1 MRKPIGMTFGA
12 VAVMLGLIVATPL
25 TGRLRAQPPTQPAQE
40 SASPVGIAVAQ
51 AQGVVDRTCRRCHN
65 DGTLAGNLSLAGF
78 DVAHPERQPAIA
90 EKMIRKLQA
99 GMMPPAGAARPD
111 EVRLTALA
119 TVMADR
125 LDAAAAAHPNPG
137 RRTFQ
142 RLNRSDYARSVRD
155 LLDLEVDVAA
165 FLPPDTI
172 SHGFDNIADV
182 QTLSPTLM
190 EGYLRAASRIST
202 AAVGDRDA
210 DASEVTFKVARTA
223 SQMRHV
229 EGAPFGT
236 RGGVAVLHN
245 FAADGEYVFRMML
258 HGEPTGRLFGTT
270 DADGEQLEVAVDG
283 ERVALLDVDPFIS
296 ESDPTGLN
304 MQTEPI
310 AVRAGSHRVSAA
322 FIERFAGPVDDLI
335 APIEHTLADSQI
347 GTAYGITMLP
357 HLRDL
362 SIVGPYN
369 VTGVSETLSRQ
380 AIFSCRPTSPD
391 DEMACASEIVTR
403 LAARAYRRPPGETD
417 RAGLLRFYEEG
428 RAGADFEA
436 GIRTALRAILA
447 SPHFVFR
454 VEQVPAD
461 VAPGEDYRLGDLELA
476 SRLSFFLWGTAP
488 DAELIGLAA
497 EGVFSDPVSFEQQA
511 RRMLEDPRSEALATR
526 FAAQW
531 LRLQDLELLFPDALN
546 YPQYDKTLGEAMRRE
561 TELFFAHLVRADRP
575 VTELLTADYTF
586 VNERLAKHYAI
597 PNVTGHRFRR
607 VSVDENRHGLLG
619 HGSVLASTSFANR
632 TSPVLRG
639 KWVMEVLLGSPPP
652 PPPPDVPDL
661 EETDPADG
669 GRLLSVRERLEQ
681 HRASPACSSCH
692 RMMDPIGLALEGFD
706 VTGAWRIKDSGVAID
721 ASGELYDGTP
731 LAGPADLR
739 AALVARSDTFITTFT
754 ENLMAYGLGRR
765 VEYHD
770 MPAVRA
776 IVRSAAAQQNRVSA
790 FVLGVVNSA
799 AFQMSRVEQT
809 GSTAE
814 VQSESGGRQAAR

>member
-1 MRKPIGMTFGA
+1 MSRFSVT
-12 VAVMLGLIVATPL
+12 MLGTAAVVLGCAVATPL
-25 TGRLRAQPPTQPAQE
+25 AGRRPAQPPTASAVQEPVAQID
-40 SASPVGIAVAQ
+40 IAVAQ
-51 AQGVVDRTCRRCHN
+51 AQRVVDRTCRRCHN

-78 DVAHPERQPAIA
+78 DVAHPERQPVVT
-90 EKMIRKLQA
+90 EKIIRKLLV

-111 EVRLTALA
+111 EAVLA
-119 TVMADR
+119 GLADT
-125 LDAAAAAHPNPG
+125 LAAQIDAVAAASPNPG

-142 RLNRSDYARSVRD
+142 RLNRSEYGRSVRD
-155 LLDLEVDVAA
+155 LLDLEVDVAV
-165 FLPPDTI
+165 FLPPDTL

-210 DASEVTFKVARTA
+210 GASETTVKVPRTA

-236 RGGVAVLHN
+236 RGGVSFLHN
-245 FAADGEYVFRMML
+245 FPADGEYVFRMML
-258 HGEPTGRLFGTT
+258 HGEPTGLLFGTT
-270 DADGEQLEVAVDG
+270 DADGEQLEVSIDG
-283 ERVALLDVDPFIS
+283 ARIALLDIDPFLS
-296 ESDPTGLN
+296 ESDATGLN
-304 MQTEPI
+304 MQTEPV
-310 AVRAGSHRVSAA
+310 AVRAGARRVSAA
-322 FIERFAGPVDDLI
+322 FIERFAGSVDDLI

-347 GTAYGITMLP
+347 GTAYGITLLP

-362 SIVGPYN
+362 SIVGPYR
-369 VTGVSETLSRQ
+369 VTGVSETPSRR

-391 DEMACASEIVTR
+391 DEMACATEIVTR
-403 LAARAYRRPPGETD
+403 LATRAYRRPLGEAD
-417 RAGLLRFYEEG
+417 RTGLMRFYEQG
-428 RAGADFEA
+428 RAEADFEA

-454 VEQVPAD
+454 VEQVPAG
-461 VAPGEDYRLGDLELA
+461 VEPGENYRLGDLELA

-488 DAELIGLAA
+488 DSELVWLAG
-497 EGVFSDPVSFEQQA
+497 EGVFADPVSLARQA

-531 LRLQDLELLFPDALN
+531 LRLQDLERLFPDALN

-586 VNERLAKHYAI
+586 VNERLAKHYGI

-607 VSVDENRHGLLG
+607 VAVTDEHRRGLLG

-652 PPPPDVPDL
+652 PPPPGVPDL
-661 EETDPADG
+661 EDVDEVG
-669 GRLLSVRERLEQ
+669 EGRLLSVRERLEQ

-692 RMMDPIGLALEGFD
+692 RMMDPIGLALENFD
-706 VTGAWRIKDSGVAID
+706 VTGAWRIKDNGVPID

-754 ENLMAYGLGRR
+754 ESLMAYALGRR
-765 VEYHD
+765 VEYYD

-776 IVRSAAAQQNRVSA
+776 IVRAGAEQQNRVSA

-799 AFQMSRVEQT
+799 AFQMSRVEKAA
-809 GSTAE
+809 STDTE
-814 VQSESGGRQAAR
+814 VQ

>member
-1 MRKPIGMTFGA
+1 MHRPPRAIIGTATA
-12 VAVMLGLIVATPL
+12 VLCIAMATPL
-25 TGRLRAQPPTQPAQE
+25 AGREPAQAP
-40 SASPVGIAVAQ
+40 SASPVQAPPAVVDSGVAEAQ
-51 AQGVVDRTCRRCHN
+51 RVVDRTCSRCHN

-78 DVAHPERQPAIA
+78 DVAHPERFPAVA
-90 EKMIRKLQA
+90 EQMIRKLLA

-111 EVRLTALA
+111 EVALA
-119 TVMADR
+119 GLADTLAAR
-125 LDAAAAAHPNPG
+125 LDAAAAASPNPG

-142 RLNRSDYARSVRD
+142 RLNRSEYGRSVRD

-210 DASEVTFKVARTA
+210 AASEATFKVPRTA
-223 SQMRHV
+223 SQMRHI

-236 RGGVAVLHN
+236 RGGLSVLHN
-245 FAADGEYVFRMML
+245 FPADGEYVFRMML

-270 DADGEQLEVAVDG
+270 DADGEQLEVSIDG
-283 ERVALLDVDPFIS
+283 ERVALLDVDPFLS

-304 MQTEPI
+304 MQTVPI

-322 FIERFAGPVDDLI
+322 FIERFTGVVDDLI
-335 APIEHTLADSQI
+335 APIEHTLADTQI
-347 GTAYGITMLP
+347 GTAYGITLLP

-362 SIVGPYN
+362 SIVGPYR
-369 VTGVSETLSRQ
+369 VTGVSETPSRR
-380 AIFSCRPTSPD
+380 AIFSCRPTSPA
-391 DEMACASEIVTR
+391 DEMTCAREIVTR
-403 LAARAYRRPPGETD
+403 LAARAYRRPLGEAD
-417 RAGLLRFYEEG
+417 RAGLMRFYEDG

-454 VEQVPAD
+454 VEQVPAG
-461 VAPGEDYRLGDLELA
+461 VAPGENYRLGDLELA

-488 DAELIGLAA
+488 DRELVQLAD
-497 EGVFSDPVSFEQQA
+497 EGVFSDPVSLRQQA

-526 FAAQW
+526 FATQW
-531 LRLQDLELLFPDALN
+531 LRLQDLERLFPDALN
-546 YPQYDKTLGEAMRRE
+546 YPQYDKTLSNAMRRE

-586 VNERLAKHYAI
+586 VNERLAKHYDM
-597 PNVTGHRFRR
+597 PNVTGHRFRK
-607 VSVDENRHGLLG
+607 VTAIDEHRRGLLG

-652 PPPPDVPDL
+652 PPPPNVPDL
-661 EETDPADG
+661 EEVDDADG
-669 GRLLSVRERLEQ
+669 DRLLSVRERLEA

-692 RMMDPIGLALEGFD
+692 RMMDPIGLALENFD
-706 VTGAWRIKDSGVAID
+706 VTGAWRIKDNGVPID

-731 LAGPADLR
+731 LAGPGDLR
-739 AALVARSDTFITTFT
+739 AALMARSETFITTFT
-754 ENLMAYGLGRR
+754 ESLMAYALGRR
-765 VEYHD
+765 VEYYD

-776 IVRSAAAQQNRVSA
+776 IVREAAEQQNRMSA
-790 FVLGVVNSA
+790 FVLGVVGSA
-799 AFQMSRVEQT
+799 AFQMSRVEST
-809 GSTAE
+809 GSIDTE
-814 VQSESGGRQAAR
+814 IP

>member
-1 MRKPIGMTFGA
+1 
-12 VAVMLGLIVATPL
+12 
-25 TGRLRAQPPTQPAQE
+25 
-40 SASPVGIAVAQ
+40 
-51 AQGVVDRTCRRCHN
+51 
-65 DGTLAGNLSLAGF
+65 
-78 DVAHPERQPAIA
+78 
-90 EKMIRKLQA
+90 
-99 GMMPPAGAARPD
+99 MPPAGAARPD
-111 EVRLTALA
+111 EAALA
-119 TVMADR
+119 GLADTLAAR
-125 LDAAAAAHPNPG
+125 LDAAAAASPNPG

-142 RLNRSDYARSVRD
+142 RLNRSEYGRSVRD

-165 FLPPDTI
+165 FLPPDTL

-210 DASEVTFKVARTA
+210 TASEATFKVPRTA

-236 RGGVAVLHN
+236 RGGVSVLHN
-245 FAADGEYVFRMML
+245 FPADGEYVFRMML

-270 DADGEQLEVAVDG
+270 DADGEQLEVSIDG
-283 ERVALLDVDPFIS
+283 ERVALLGIDPFLS

-304 MQTEPI
+304 IQTDPI
-310 AVRAGSHRVSAA
+310 AVRAGSHRVAAA

-335 APIEHTLADSQI
+335 APIEHTLADTQI
-347 GTAYGITMLP
+347 GTAYGITLLP

-362 SIVGPYN
+362 SIVGPYH
-369 VTGVSETLSRQ
+369 VTGVSETPSRR

-391 DEMACASEIVTR
+391 DEMACAREIVTR
-403 LAARAYRRPPGETD
+403 LAAQAYRRPLGEAD
-417 RAGLLRFYEEG
+417 RAGLMRFYAEG

-454 VEQVPAD
+454 VEQVPEG
-461 VAPGEDYRLGDLELA
+461 VGPGENYRLGDLELA

-488 DAELIGLAA
+488 DGELIRLAG
-497 EGVFSDPVSFEQQA
+497 EGVFSDPVSLEQQA
-511 RRMLEDPRSEALATR
+511 RQMLEDPRSEALATR

-531 LRLQDLELLFPDALN
+531 LRLQDLDRLFPDALN

-561 TELFFAHLVRADRP
+561 TERLFAHLVRADRP

-586 VNERLAKHYAI
+586 VNERLATHYGI

-607 VSVDENRHGLLG
+607 VTLRDENRRGLLG

-652 PPPPDVPDL
+652 PPPPPPTVPDL
-661 EETDPADG
+661 EEVDEVAGD
-669 GRLLSVRERLEQ
+669 RLLSVRERLEQ
-681 HRASPACSSCH
+681 HRSNPACSSCH
-692 RMMDPIGLALEGFD
+692 RMMDPIGLALENFD
-706 VTGAWRIKDSGVAID
+706 VTGAWRIKDSGVPID
-721 ASGELYDGTP
+721 ATGELYDGTP

-739 AALVARSDTFITTFT
+739 AALVARSETFITTFT
-754 ENLMAYGLGRR
+754 ENLMAYAIGRR
-765 VEYHD
+765 VEYYD
-770 MPAVRA
+770 MPAVRT
-776 IVRSAAAQQNRVSA
+776 IVREAAEQQNRVSA
-790 FVLGVVNSA
+790 FVLGVVGSA
-799 AFQMSRVEQT
+799 AFQMSRVE
-809 GSTAE
+809 S
-814 VQSESGGRQAAR
+814 SGPVGTEDQ

>member
-1 MRKPIGMTFGA
+1 MNRFCFTTLGTA
-12 VAVMLGLIVATPL
+12 VVILGLAVATPL
-25 TGRLRAQPPTQPAQE
+25 AGRPPAQPPTASAVQEPAAQID
-40 SASPVGIAVAQ
+40 IAVVQ
-51 AQGVVDRTCRRCHN
+51 AQRVVDRTCRRCHN

-78 DVAHPERQPAIA
+78 DVAHPERQPAVT
-90 EKMIRKLQA
+90 EKIIRKLVA

-111 EVRLTALA
+111 EAVLA
-119 TVMADR
+119 GLADTLAAR
-125 LDAAAAAHPNPG
+125 IDAVAAASPNPG

-142 RLNRSDYARSVRD
+142 RLNRSEYGRSVRD

-165 FLPPDTI
+165 FLPPDTL
-172 SHGFDNIADV
+172 SHGFDNLADV

-210 DASEVTFKVARTA
+210 DASETTIKVPRTA

-236 RGGVAVLHN
+236 RGGVSVLHN
-245 FAADGEYVFRMML
+245 FPADGEYVFRMML

-270 DADGEQLEVAVDG
+270 DADGEQLEVSIDG
-283 ERVALLDVDPFIS
+283 ERIALLDIDPFIS
-296 ESDPTGLN
+296 ESDATGLN

-310 AVRAGSHRVSAA
+310 TVRAGSHRVSAA

-347 GTAYGITMLP
+347 GTAYGITLLP

-362 SIVGPYN
+362 SIVGPYR
-369 VTGVSETLSRQ
+369 VTGVSETPSRR

-391 DEMACASEIVTR
+391 DEMACATQIVTR
-403 LAARAYRRPPGETD
+403 LATRAYRRPLDEAD
-417 RAGLLRFYEEG
+417 RAGLMRFYDQG
-428 RAGADFEA
+428 RAEADFEA

-454 VEQVPAD
+454 VEQVPAG
-461 VAPGEDYRLGDLELA
+461 VEPGENYRLGDLELA

-488 DAELIGLAA
+488 DSELVRLAG
-497 EGVFSDPVSFEQQA
+497 EGVFSDPVSLAQQA

-531 LRLQDLELLFPDALN
+531 LRLQDLERLFPDALN

-561 TELFFAHLVRADRP
+561 TALFFAHLVRAGRP
-575 VTELLTADYTF
+575 VTELRTADYTF
-586 VNERLAKHYAI
+586 VNERLATHYGI

-607 VSVDENRHGLLG
+607 VALRDENRRGLLG

-652 PPPPDVPDL
+652 PPPPNVPDL
-661 EETDPADG
+661 EEVDEVAGD
-669 GRLLSVRERLEQ
+669 RLLSVRERLEQ
-681 HRASPACSSCH
+681 HRANPACSSCH
-692 RMMDPIGLALEGFD
+692 RMMDPIGLALENFD
-706 VTGAWRIKDSGVAID
+706 VTGAWRIKDSGVPID

-739 AALVARSDTFITTFT
+739 AALVARSETFITTFT
-754 ENLMAYGLGRR
+754 ENLLAYALGRR
-765 VEYHD
+765 VEYYD
-770 MPAVRA
+770 MSAVRA
-776 IVRSAAAQQNRVSA
+776 IVREAAEQRNRVSA

-799 AFQMSRVEQT
+799 AFQMSRVE
-809 GSTAE
+809 STDTE
-814 VQSESGGRQAAR
+814 VQ

>member
-1 MRKPIGMTFGA
+1 MSRFSVT
-12 VAVMLGLIVATPL
+12 MLGTAAVVLGCAVATPL
-25 TGRLRAQPPTQPAQE
+25 AGRRPAQPPTASAVQEPVAQID
-40 SASPVGIAVAQ
+40 IAVAQ
-51 AQGVVDRTCRRCHN
+51 AQRVVDRTCRRCHN

-78 DVAHPERQPAIA
+78 DVAHPERQPVVT
-90 EKMIRKLQA
+90 EKIIRKLLV

-111 EVRLTALA
+111 EAVLA
-119 TVMADR
+119 GLADT
-125 LDAAAAAHPNPG
+125 LAAQIDAVAAASPNPG

-142 RLNRSDYARSVRD
+142 RLNRSEYGRSVRD
-155 LLDLEVDVAA
+155 LLDLEVDVAV

-210 DASEVTFKVARTA
+210 GASETTVKVPRTA

-236 RGGVAVLHN
+236 RGGVSFLHN
-245 FAADGEYVFRMML
+245 FPADGEYVFRMML
-258 HGEPTGRLFGTT
+258 HGEPTGLLFGTT
-270 DADGEQLEVAVDG
+270 DADGEQLEVSIDG
-283 ERVALLDVDPFIS
+283 ARIALLDIDPFLS
-296 ESDPTGLN
+296 ESDATGLN
-304 MQTEPI
+304 MQTEPV
-310 AVRAGSHRVSAA
+310 AVRAGARRVSAA
-322 FIERFAGPVDDLI
+322 FIERFAGSVDDLI

-347 GTAYGITMLP
+347 GTAYGITLLP

-362 SIVGPYN
+362 SIVGPYR
-369 VTGVSETLSRQ
+369 VTGVSETPSRR

-391 DEMACASEIVTR
+391 DEMACATEIVTR
-403 LAARAYRRPPGETD
+403 LATRAYRRPLGEAD
-417 RAGLLRFYEEG
+417 RTGLMRFYEQG
-428 RAGADFEA
+428 RAEADFEA

-454 VEQVPAD
+454 VEQVPAG
-461 VAPGEDYRLGDLELA
+461 VEPGENYRLGDLELA

-488 DAELIGLAA
+488 DSELVWLAG
-497 EGVFSDPVSFEQQA
+497 EGVFADPVSLARQA

-531 LRLQDLELLFPDALN
+531 LRLQDLERLFPDALN
-546 YPQYDKTLGEAMRRE
+546 YPQYDKTLRAAFQRE
-561 TELFFAHLVRADRP
+561 TELFLESQMREDRP
-575 VTELLTADYTF
+575 LAELLTADYTF
-586 VNERLAKHYAI
+586 VNERLAKHYGI

-607 VSVDENRHGLLG
+607 VAVTDEHRRGLLG

-652 PPPPDVPDL
+652 PPPPGVPDL
-661 EETDPADG
+661 EDVDEVG
-669 GRLLSVRERLEQ
+669 EGRLLSVRERLEQ

-692 RMMDPIGLALEGFD
+692 RMMDPIGLALENFD
-706 VTGAWRIKDSGVAID
+706 VTGAWRIKDNGVPID

-754 ENLMAYGLGRR
+754 ESLMAYALGRR
-765 VEYHD
+765 VEYYD

-776 IVRSAAAQQNRVSA
+776 IVRAGAEQQNRVSA

-799 AFQMSRVEQT
+799 AFQMSRVEKAA
-809 GSTAE
+809 STDTE
-814 VQSESGGRQAAR
+814 VQ

>member
-1 MRKPIGMTFGA
+1 MSRFSVT
-12 VAVMLGLIVATPL
+12 MLGTAAVVLGCAVATPL
-25 TGRLRAQPPTQPAQE
+25 AGRRPAQAPTA
-40 SASPVGIAVAQ
+40 SAVQEPVAQIDIAVAQ
-51 AQGVVDRTCRRCHN
+51 AQRVVDRTCRRCHN

-78 DVAHPERQPAIA
+78 DVAHPERQPVVT
-90 EKMIRKLQA
+90 EKIIRKLLV

-111 EVRLTALA
+111 EAVLA
-119 TVMADR
+119 GLADT
-125 LDAAAAAHPNPG
+125 LAAQIDAVAAASPNPG

-142 RLNRSDYARSVRD
+142 RLNRSEYGRSVRD
-155 LLDLEVDVAA
+155 LLDLEVDVAV
-165 FLPPDTI
+165 FLPPDTL

-210 DASEVTFKVARTA
+210 GASETTVKVPRTA

-236 RGGVAVLHN
+236 RGGVSFLHN
-245 FAADGEYVFRMML
+245 FPADGEYVFRMML
-258 HGEPTGRLFGTT
+258 HGEPTGLLFGTT
-270 DADGEQLEVAVDG
+270 DADGEQLEVSIDG
-283 ERVALLDVDPFIS
+283 ARIALLDIDPFLS
-296 ESDPTGLN
+296 ESDATGLN

-310 AVRAGSHRVSAA
+310 AVRAGSRRVSAA
-322 FIERFAGPVDDLI
+322 FIERFAGSVDDLI

-347 GTAYGITMLP
+347 GTAYGITLLP

-362 SIVGPYN
+362 SIVGPYR
-369 VTGVSETLSRQ
+369 VTGVSETPSRR

-391 DEMACASEIVTR
+391 DEMACATEIVTR
-403 LAARAYRRPPGETD
+403 LATRAYRRPLGEAD
-417 RAGLLRFYEEG
+417 RTGLMRFYEQG
-428 RAGADFEA
+428 RAEADFEA

-454 VEQVPAD
+454 VEQVPAG
-461 VAPGEDYRLGDLELA
+461 VEPGENYRLGDLELA

-488 DAELIGLAA
+488 DSELVWLAG
-497 EGVFSDPVSFEQQA
+497 EGVFADPVSLARQA

-531 LRLQDLELLFPDALN
+531 LRLQDLERLFPDALN

-586 VNERLAKHYAI
+586 VNERLAKHYGI

-607 VSVDENRHGLLG
+607 VAVTDEHRRGLLG

-652 PPPPDVPDL
+652 PPPPGVPDL
-661 EETDPADG
+661 EDVDEVG
-669 GRLLSVRERLEQ
+669 EGRLLSVRERLEQ

-692 RMMDPIGLALEGFD
+692 RMMDPIGLALENFD
-706 VTGAWRIKDSGVAID
+706 VTGAWRIKDNGVPID

-754 ENLMAYGLGRR
+754 ESLMAYALGRR
-765 VEYHD
+765 VEYYD

-776 IVRSAAAQQNRVSA
+776 IVRAGAEQQNRVSA

-799 AFQMSRVEQT
+799 AFQMSRVEKAA
-809 GSTAE
+809 STDTE
-814 VQSESGGRQAAR
+814 VQ

>member
-1 MRKPIGMTFGA
+1 MSRFSVT
-12 VAVMLGLIVATPL
+12 MLGTAAVVLGCAVATPL
-25 TGRLRAQPPTQPAQE
+25 AGRRPAQPPTASAVQEPVAQID
-40 SASPVGIAVAQ
+40 IAVAQ
-51 AQGVVDRTCRRCHN
+51 AQRVVDRTCRRCHN

-78 DVAHPERQPAIA
+78 DVAHPERQPVVT
-90 EKMIRKLQA
+90 EKIIRKLLV

-111 EVRLTALA
+111 EAVLA
-119 TVMADR
+119 GLADT
-125 LDAAAAAHPNPG
+125 LAAQIDAVAAASPNPG

-142 RLNRSDYARSVRD
+142 RLNRSEYGRSVRD
-155 LLDLEVDVAA
+155 LLDLEVDVAV
-165 FLPPDTI
+165 FLPPDTL

-210 DASEVTFKVARTA
+210 GASETTVKVPRTA

-236 RGGVAVLHN
+236 RGGVSFLHN
-245 FAADGEYVFRMML
+245 FPADGEYVFRMML
-258 HGEPTGRLFGTT
+258 HGEPTGLLFGTT
-270 DADGEQLEVAVDG
+270 DADGEQLEVSIDG
-283 ERVALLDVDPFIS
+283 ARIALLDIDPFLS
-296 ESDPTGLN
+296 ESDATGLN

-310 AVRAGSHRVSAA
+310 AVRAGSRRVSAA
-322 FIERFAGPVDDLI
+322 FIERFAGSVDDLI

-347 GTAYGITMLP
+347 GTAYGITLLP

-362 SIVGPYN
+362 SIVGPYR
-369 VTGVSETLSRQ
+369 VTGVSETPSRR

-391 DEMACASEIVTR
+391 DEMACATEIVTR
-403 LAARAYRRPPGETD
+403 LATRAYRRPLGEAD
-417 RAGLLRFYEEG
+417 RTGLMRFYEQG
-428 RAGADFEA
+428 RAEADFEA

-454 VEQVPAD
+454 VEQVPAG
-461 VAPGEDYRLGDLELA
+461 VEPGENYRLGDLELA

-488 DAELIGLAA
+488 DSELVWLAG
-497 EGVFSDPVSFEQQA
+497 EGVFADPVSLARQA

-531 LRLQDLELLFPDALN
+531 LRLQDLERLFPDALN

-586 VNERLAKHYAI
+586 VNERLAKHYGI

-607 VSVDENRHGLLG
+607 VAVTDEHRRGLLG

-652 PPPPDVPDL
+652 PPPPGVPDL
-661 EETDPADG
+661 EDVDEVG
-669 GRLLSVRERLEQ
+669 EGRLLSVRERLEQ

-692 RMMDPIGLALEGFD
+692 RMMDPIGLALENFD
-706 VTGAWRIKDSGVAID
+706 VTGAWRIKDNGVPID

-754 ENLMAYGLGRR
+754 ESLMAYALGRR
-765 VEYHD
+765 VEYYD

-776 IVRSAAAQQNRVSA
+776 IVRAGAEQQNRVSA

-799 AFQMSRVEQT
+799 AFQMSRVEKAA
-809 GSTAE
+809 STDTE
-814 VQSESGGRQAAR
+814 VQ

>member
-1 MRKPIGMTFGA
+1 MNRFCFT
-12 VAVMLGLIVATPL
+12 MLGTAVVTLGPAVATPHA
-25 TGRLRAQPPTQPAQE
+25 GRQSAQPPTAPSVQAPAIQTD
-40 SASPVGIAVAQ
+40 IAVAQ
-51 AQGVVDRTCRRCHN
+51 AQRVVDRTCRRCYN
-65 DGTLAGNLSLAGF
+65 DGTLAGDLSLAGF
-78 DVAHPERQPAIA
+78 DVAHPERQPAVT
-90 EKMIRKLQA
+90 EKIIRKLAA
-99 GMMPPAGAARPD
+99 GMMPPPGAARPD
-111 EVRLTALA
+111 EAVLA
-119 TVMADR
+119 GLADTLAAR
-125 LDAAAAAHPNPG
+125 IDAVAAANPNPG

-142 RLNRSDYARSVRD
+142 RLNRSEYGRSVRD
-155 LLDLEVDVAA
+155 LLDLEVDIAA
-165 FLPPDTI
+165 FLPPDTL

-210 DASEVTFKVARTA
+210 AASEATFKVPRTA

-236 RGGVAVLHN
+236 RGGVSVLHN
-245 FAADGEYVFRMML
+245 FPADGEYVFRMML

-270 DADGEQLEVAVDG
+270 DADGEQLEVSIDG
-283 ERVALLDVDPFIS
+283 ERVALLDIDPFIS

-304 MQTEPI
+304 MQTDPI

-335 APIEHTLADSQI
+335 APIEHTLADTQI
-347 GTAYGITMLP
+347 GTAYGITLLP

-362 SIVGPYN
+362 SIVGPYR
-369 VTGVSETLSRQ
+369 VTGVSETPSRR
-380 AIFSCRPTSPD
+380 AIFTCRPTSPD
-391 DEMACASEIVTR
+391 DEMACATRIVTR
-403 LAARAYRRPPGETD
+403 LATRAYRRPLGEAD
-417 RAGLLRFYEEG
+417 RAGLMRFYEEG
-428 RAGADFEA
+428 RAEGDFEA

-454 VEQVPAD
+454 VEQVPAG
-461 VAPGEDYRLGDLELA
+461 VEPGENYRLGDLELA

-488 DAELIGLAA
+488 DGELVRLAG
-497 EGVFSDPVSFEQQA
+497 EGAFSDPVSLVRQA
-511 RRMLEDPRSEALATR
+511 GQMLKDPRSEALATR

-531 LRLQDLELLFPDALN
+531 LRLQDLERLFPDALN

-561 TELFFAHLVRADRP
+561 TELFFAHLVRADLA

-586 VNERLAKHYAI
+586 VNERLGTHYGI

-607 VSVDENRHGLLG
+607 VALRDENRRGLLG

-652 PPPPDVPDL
+652 PPPPNIPDL
-661 EETDPADG
+661 EEVDQVDG
-669 GRLLSVRERLEQ
+669 DRLLSVRERLER
-681 HRASPACSSCH
+681 HRSNPACSSCH
-692 RMMDPIGLALEGFD
+692 RMMDPIGLALENFD
-706 VTGAWRIKDSGVAID
+706 VTGAWRIKDSGVPID

-731 LAGPADLR
+731 LAGPTDLR
-739 AALVARSDTFITTFT
+739 AALVARSETFITTFT
-754 ENLMAYGLGRR
+754 ENLLAYALGRR
-765 VEYHD
+765 VEYYD

-776 IVRSAAAQQNRVSA
+776 IVREAADQQNRMSA
-790 FVLGVVNSA
+790 FVLGVVGSA

-809 GSTAE
+809 ASTDAE
-814 VQSESGGRQAAR
+814 VP

>member
-1 MRKPIGMTFGA
+1 MVGTATA
-12 VAVMLGLIVATPL
+12 VLCLAVATPL
-25 TGRLRAQPPTQPAQE
+25 AGRQPAQ
-40 SASPVGIAVAQ
+40 APPPPPAQ
-51 AQGVVDRTCRRCHN
+51 APAAEVDSGVADAQRVVRFTCRRCHN
-65 DGTLAGNLSLAGF
+65 DGMPAGTLSLADF
-78 DVAHPERQPAIA
+78 DVAHPERFPAVA
-90 EKMIRKLQA
+90 EKMIRKLAA
-99 GMMPPAGAARPD
+99 GMMPPAGATRPD
-111 EVRLTALA
+111 EAALTGLA
-119 TVMADR
+119 NTLAVR
-125 LDAAAAAHPNPG
+125 LDAAAAASPNPG

-142 RLNRSDYARSVRD
+142 RLNRSEYGRSVRD
-155 LLDLEVDVAA
+155 LLDMEIDVAA
-165 FLPPDTI
+165 YLPPDTI

-210 DASEVTFKVARTA
+210 GASEATFKVPRTA
-223 SQMRHV
+223 SQMRHI
-229 EGAPFGT
+229 EGAPVGT
-236 RGGVAVLHN
+236 RGGVSVVHN
-245 FAADGEYVFRMML
+245 FPADGEYVFRMML

-270 DADGEQLEVAVDG
+270 DADGEQLEVSIDG
-283 ERVALLDVDPFIS
+283 ERVALLAVDPFLS

-310 AVRAGSHRVSAA
+310 AIRAGSHRVSAA
-322 FIERFAGPVDDLI
+322 FVERFAGVVDDLI

-347 GTAYGITMLP
+347 GTAYGITLLP

-362 SIVGPYN
+362 SIVGPYR
-369 VTGVSETLSRQ
+369 VTGVSETPSRR
-380 AIFSCRPTSPD
+380 AIFSCRPTSRD
-391 DEMACASEIVTR
+391 DEMTCATEIVTR
-403 LAARAYRRPPGETD
+403 LAARAYRRPLDGAD
-417 RAGLLRFYEEG
+417 RAGLMRFYEEG

-436 GIRTALRAILA
+436 GVRTALRAILA

-454 VEQVPAD
+454 VEGVPAG
-461 VAPGEDYRLGDLELA
+461 VEPGENYRLTGLELA

-488 DAELIGLAA
+488 DGELVRLAG
-497 EGVFSDPVSFEQQA
+497 EGVFSDPVSLERQA
-511 RRMLEDPRSEALATR
+511 RQMLADPRSEALSTR
-526 FAAQW
+526 FATQW
-531 LRLQDLELLFPDALN
+531 LRLQDLERLFPDALN
-546 YPQYDKTLGEAMRRE
+546 YPQYDKTLADAMRRE

-586 VNERLAKHYAI
+586 VNERLASHYGI

-607 VSVDENRHGLLG
+607 VTATDEYRRGLLG

-661 EETDPADG
+661 EDVDDVDG
-669 GRLLSVRERLEQ
+669 DRLLSVRERLEA

-692 RMMDPIGLALEGFD
+692 RMMDPIGLALENFD
-706 VTGAWRIKDSGVAID
+706 VTGAWRIKDSGVPID

-754 ENLMAYGLGRR
+754 ESLMAYALGRR
-765 VEYHD
+765 VEYSD

-776 IVRSAAAQQNRVSA
+776 IVRGAAEQQNRMSA
-790 FVLGVVNSA
+790 FVLGVASSA
-799 AFQMSRVEQT
+799 AFQMSRVEQS
-809 GSTAE
+809 GSRDTE
-814 VQSESGGRQAAR
+814 VQ